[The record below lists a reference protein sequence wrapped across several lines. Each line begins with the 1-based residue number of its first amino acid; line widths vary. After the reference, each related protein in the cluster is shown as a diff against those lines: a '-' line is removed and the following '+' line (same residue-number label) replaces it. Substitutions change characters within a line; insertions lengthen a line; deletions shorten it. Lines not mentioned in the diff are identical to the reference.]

1 MRDYLTLSWARFSKD
16 VQSHTLQ
23 ISKILAHPAPR
34 PGEVIRLDAS
44 PKTDGSDSNL
54 EVIARFPGGLDF
66 GRGLVD
72 INFTMWPLFKCL
84 NIDNILTVCE
94 VGFFN
99 ILLVQPL
106 TPATGCSCSYRKNS
120 LFFTIPCYAWSEFSQ
135 MIVETSSHVSSYRL
149 LSQLSGISLNC
160 VAGMGL
166 PFLQSIQEMQK
177 YTLTI
182 LVHGLWDLR
191 QKHVT
196 ALDRRLTFASAICK
210 SQRFPSRIQFL

>member
-1 MRDYLTLSWARFSKD
+1 
-16 VQSHTLQ
+16 
-23 ISKILAHPAPR
+23 
-34 PGEVIRLDAS
+34 
-44 PKTDGSDSNL
+44 
-54 EVIARFPGGLDF
+54 
-66 GRGLVD
+66 
-72 INFTMWPLFKCL
+72 
-84 NIDNILTVCE
+84 
-94 VGFFN
+94 
-99 ILLVQPL
+99 
-106 TPATGCSCSYRKNS
+106 
-120 LFFTIPCYAWSEFSQ
+120 

-149 LSQLSGISLNC
+149 PSQLSGISLNC

-210 SQRFPSRIQFL
+210 SQRFPSRIQFLQPFVGTSTMCMLIEYGFQRICLIFL